1 MISDGMIFSDVI
13 MIGKDSRIDVERFL
27 TTMSGTL
34 FGWLAVCLKLDQY
47 ETMDGTVGLLGRFS
61 AALVTVI
68 CESVDLLI
76 C

>member
-47 ETMDGTVGLLGRFS
+47 AEL
-61 AALVTVI
+61 
-68 CESVDLLI
+68 
-76 C
+76 